1 MKRKSGLYRHL
12 PTLLLGLMVML
23 IGSGAFALLRSFL
36 RGGPAHP
43 PQVVQQ
49 IQLIR
54 PPPPPPNL
62 PPPPPPP
69 PEEKVHIPTPQK
81 TPQPT
86 PDHPPPSQQLGLD
99 AKGGAGS
106 DAFGLAARPG
116 GQDLIGEGASA
127 FVWYAGLLKDQI
139 LSQLGAQPE
148 VRSTTY
154 SVVVSVWIGN
164 DGSIQR
170 VQIAQSSGDERR
182 DHSIEDALTR
192 LGRLSQPPPADMPE
206 PITLRIVSHS

>member
-1 MKRKSGLYRHL
+1 MKRKSWLHRNL
-12 PTLLLGLMVML
+12 PILVLGLMVML
-23 IGSGAFALLRSFL
+23 IGSGAFALLRGFL
-36 RGGPAHP
+36 RGGSAHP
-43 PQVVQQ
+43 QQVVQQ

-86 PDHPPPSQQLGLD
+86 PDHQPPPQQLGLD

-116 GQDLIGEGASA
+116 GQDIIGGGASA

-139 LSQLGAQPE
+139 LNQLGAQPE
-148 VRSTTY
+148 VRAAAY
-154 SVVVSVWIGN
+154 SVVVSVWIAD
-164 DGSIQR
+164 DGTIQR
-170 VQIAQSSGDERR
+170 VRIAQSSGDERR
-182 DHSIEDALTR
+182 DHSIEEALAR

-206 PITLRIVSHS
+206 PVTLRIVSHS

>member
-12 PTLLLGLMVML
+12 PVLILGLMVTL
-23 IGSGAFALLRSFL
+23 IGTGAFALLRSFL
-36 RGGPAHP
+36 HGPAPHQQ
-43 PQVVQQ
+43 QVVQQ

-54 PPPPPPNL
+54 PPPPPNL

-86 PDHPPPSQQLGLD
+86 PDHQPPPQQLGLD

-116 GQDLIGEGASA
+116 GQDIIGQGASA

-139 LSQLGAQPE
+139 LNQLGAQAD

-154 SVVVSVWIGN
+154 SVVVSVWITD
-164 DGSIQR
+164 DGTIQR
-170 VQIAQSSGDERR
+170 VRIAQSSGDEQR
-182 DHSIEDALTR
+182 DHSIEEALTR

>member
-12 PTLLLGLMVML
+12 PVLALGLMITLV
-23 IGSGAFALLRSFL
+23 GSGAFALLRSFL
-36 RGGPAHP
+36 HGPAPHP
-43 PQVVQQ
+43 QQVVQQ

-54 PPPPPPNL
+54 PPPPPPDQ

-69 PEEKVHIPTPQK
+69 PQEKVHIPTPEK
-81 TPQPT
+81 APQPT
-86 PDHPPPSQQLGLD
+86 PDHPPPSQPLGLD
-99 AKGGAGS
+99 AKGGTGS

-116 GQDLIGEGASA
+116 GEDIIGQGASA

-139 LSQLGAQPE
+139 LNQLGAQPE
-148 VRSTTY
+148 VRTTEY
-154 SVVVSVWIGN
+154 SVVVSVWIAD
-164 DGSIQR
+164 DGTIQR
-170 VQIAQSSGDERR
+170 VRIAQSSGDGQR
-182 DHSIEDALTR
+182 DHSIEEALTR

>member
-12 PTLLLGLMVML
+12 PILLLGLMVML
-23 IGSGAFALLRSFL
+23 VGSGAFALLRSFL
-36 RGGPAHP
+36 QGGPAHP

-54 PPPPPPNL
+54 PPPPPNL

-99 AKGGAGS
+99 AKGGTGS

-139 LSQLGAQPE
+139 LNQLGAQPE

-154 SVVVSVWIGN
+154 SVVVSVWIGG
-164 DGSIQR
+164 DGTIQR
-170 VQIAQSSGDERR
+170 VRIAQSSGDDTR
-182 DHSIEDALTR
+182 DRSIEEALTR

>member
-12 PTLLLGLMVML
+12 PILILGFSVAL
-23 IGSGAFALLRSFL
+23 IGSCAFALLRSFL
-36 RGGPAHP
+36 HGGSPHP
-43 PQVVQQ
+43 QQVVQQ

-69 PEEKVHIPTPQK
+69 PEVKVHIPTPQK

-139 LSQLGAQPE
+139 LNQLGAQPE

-154 SVVVSVWIGN
+154 SVVVSVWIGD
-164 DGSIQR
+164 DGTIQR
-170 VQIAQSSGDERR
+170 VRIAQSSGDERR
-182 DHSIEDALTR
+182 DHSIEEALAR

>member
-12 PTLLLGLMVML
+12 PILVLGLMVAL

-36 RGGPAHP
+36 HGPVPHP
-43 PQVVQQ
+43 QQVVQQ

-54 PPPPPPNL
+54 

-86 PDHPPPSQQLGLD
+86 PDHPPPAQQLGLD

-116 GQDLIGEGASA
+116 GQDIIGQGASA

-139 LSQLGAQPE
+139 LNQLGAQPD

-154 SVVVSVWIGN
+154 SVVVSVWVAD
-164 DGSIQR
+164 DGTIQR
-170 VQIAQSSGDERR
+170 VRVAQSSGDERR
-182 DHSIEDALTR
+182 DRSIEEALTR

>member
-1 MKRKSGLYRHL
+1 MKRKSWIHRHL
-12 PTLLLGLMVML
+12 PILALGLMVTL

-36 RGGPAHP
+36 RGGSPHP
-43 PQVVQQ
+43 QQVVQQ

-69 PEEKVHIPTPQK
+69 PEEKVHIATPQK
-81 TPQPT
+81 APQPT

-106 DAFGLAARPG
+106 DAFGLAAKPG
-116 GQDLIGEGASA
+116 GQDIIGEGGSA
-127 FVWYAGLLKDQI
+127 FSWYAGLLKDQI
-139 LSQLGAQPE
+139 LNQLGAQAE
-148 VRSTTY
+148 ARSASYT
-154 SVVVSVWIGN
+154 VVVSVWVGQ
-164 DGSIQR
+164 DGTVQR
-170 VQIAQSSGDERR
+170 VEIAKSSGDSERDR
-182 DHSIEDALTR
+182 SIESALAR
-192 LGRLSQPPPADMPE
+192 LGRLTQPPPADMPE

>member
-12 PTLLLGLMVML
+12 PIIALGLMVAL

-36 RGGPAHP
+36 HGGVPHP
-43 PQVVQQ
+43 QQVVQQ

-54 PPPPPPNL
+54 PPPPPPNV
-62 PPPPPPP
+62 PPPPPP

-86 PDHPPPSQQLGLD
+86 PDHQPPAQPLGLD

-106 DAFGLAARPG
+106 DAFGLAGRPG
-116 GQDLIGEGASA
+116 GQDIIGQGASA

-139 LSQLGAQPE
+139 VNQLGAQPDA
-148 VRSTTY
+148 RSTTY
-154 SVVVSVWIGN
+154 SVVVSVWIAD
-164 DGSIQR
+164 DGTIRR
-170 VQIAQSSGDERR
+170 VRVAQSSGDERR
-182 DHSIEDALTR
+182 DRSIEEALTR

-206 PITLRIVSHS
+206 PVTLRIVSHS

>member
-1 MKRKSGLYRHL
+1 MKRKSGLRRHL
-12 PTLLLGLMVML
+12 PMLALGLVVTL

-36 RGGPAHP
+36 NGGPAHP

-99 AKGGAGS
+99 SKGGTGS

-139 LSQLGAQPE
+139 LNQLGAQPE

-154 SVVVSVWIGN
+154 SVVVSVWIGG
-164 DGSIQR
+164 DGTIQR
-170 VQIAQSSGDERR
+170 VRIAQSSGDQGR
-182 DHSIEDALTR
+182 DRSIEDALNR

>member
-1 MKRKSGLYRHL
+1 MKRRSGFYRRL
-12 PTLLLGLMVML
+12 PLLGLGLMVTL

-36 RGGPAHP
+36 QGGPAHP

-49 IQLIR
+49 IELIR

-86 PDHPPPSQQLGLD
+86 PDHRPPSQQLGLD

-106 DAFGLAARPG
+106 DAFGLAARPN

-139 LSQLGAQPE
+139 LNQLGAQPE

-154 SVVVSVWIGN
+154 SVIVTVWVGD
-164 DGSIQR
+164 DGTIQR
-170 VQIAQSSGDERR
+170 VRVAQSSGDEKR
-182 DHSIEDALTR
+182 DRSIEEALTR
-192 LGRLSQPPPADMPE
+192 LGHLSQPPPADMPE

>member
-12 PTLLLGLMVML
+12 PIIILGLMVAL

-36 RGGPAHP
+36 HGPVPHP
-43 PQVVQQ
+43 QQVVQQ

-54 PPPPPPNL
+54 PPPPPPNV

-106 DAFGLAARPG
+106 DAFGLAAKPG
-116 GQDLIGEGASA
+116 GQDIIGQGASA

-139 LSQLGAQPE
+139 LNQLGAQPD
-148 VRSTTY
+148 VRTTTY
-154 SVVVSVWIGN
+154 SVVVSVWVGD
-164 DGSIQR
+164 DGTIQR
-170 VQIAQSSGDERR
+170 VRVAQSSGDERR
-182 DHSIEDALTR
+182 DRSIEEALTR

>member
-1 MKRKSGLYRHL
+1 MKRKSWIHRHL
-12 PTLLLGLMVML
+12 PIIALGLMVTL
-23 IGSGAFALLRSFL
+23 VGTGAFALLRSFL
-36 RGGPAHP
+36 HGGSSHP
-43 PQVVQQ
+43 QQVVQQ

-69 PEEKVHIPTPQK
+69 PEEKVHITTPQK
-81 TPQPT
+81 APQPT

-116 GQDLIGEGASA
+116 GQDIVGEGGSA
-127 FVWYAGLLKDQI
+127 FSWYAGLLKDQI
-139 LSQLGAQPE
+139 LNQLGAAPD
-148 VRSTTY
+148 VRSASYT
-154 SVVVSVWIGN
+154 VVVSVWVGG
-164 DGSIQR
+164 DGTVQR
-170 VQIAQSSGDERR
+170 VEIAKSSGDTERDR
-182 DHSIEDALTR
+182 SIESALTR

>member
-1 MKRKSGLYRHL
+1 MLA
-12 PTLLLGLMVML
+12 LGLMVML

-36 RGGPAHP
+36 NGGSAHP

-139 LSQLGAQPE
+139 LNQLGAQPD

-154 SVVVSVWIGN
+154 SVVVSVWIGG
-164 DGSIQR
+164 DGTIQR
-170 VQIAQSSGDERR
+170 VRIAQSSGDDGR
-182 DHSIEDALTR
+182 DRSIEQALTR